1 MDFHQLETFIKVVEL
16 KSFTKAAEAVCLTQ
30 PTVSKQIVELER
42 FLDVKLIDRTKR
54 SVVLTRAGEI
64 FFSYARSFIN
74 LRKEALDTIA
84 AFKGVKTGRL
94 LIGASTIPGIYVL
107 PKVLSSFKKQYDG
120 IDVRLTISD
129 TKGIVQKMHDEE
141 IDIGFVGAMSN
152 DSQIDYR
159 KFIDD
164 TIVFIAPPSYAS
176 VIDREDLKTYP
187 LIAREPGSG
196 TRNNFEAALTKVRN
210 LSLSDFNVSVELT
223 DTQAIK
229 EAVKNGMGI
238 SYISRMAIMDELAS
252 RKLKL
257 VSIDGIP
264 EIRRSFY
271 IITRKRRTMP
281 PQVKALLKI
290 IEIWRKN
297 EQM

>member
-1 MDFHQLETFIKVVEL
+1 MDFRQLETFIKVVEL

-42 FLDVKLIDRTKR
+42 SLDVKLIDRTKR

-64 FFSYARSFIN
+64 FFSYAKSFLN
-74 LRKEALDTIA
+74 LRKETLDAIA
-84 AFKGVKTGRL
+84 AFKGVKTGK
-94 LIGASTIPGIYVL
+94 LIVGASTIPGIYVL
-107 PKVLSSFKKQYDG
+107 PKILSNFKKQYDG
-120 IDVRLTISD
+120 IDIRLVISD
-129 TKGIVQKMHDEE
+129 TKDVVQKMRDED
-141 IDIGFVGAMSN
+141 IDVGFVGAMSD
-152 DSQIDYR
+152 DSEIDYR

-164 TIVFIAPPSYAS
+164 TIVFIAPPDYAGS
-176 VIDREDLKTYP
+176 IDREELKNYP
-187 LIAREPGSG
+187 LIARESGSG
-196 TRNNFEAALTKVRN
+196 TRNNFEAALAKIRN
-210 LSLSDFNVSVELT
+210 LSLADFNVSAELT

-238 SYISRMAIMDELAS
+238 SYISRMAIVDELS
-252 RKLKL
+252 SHKLKIL
-257 VSIDGIP
+257 SVEGFP

-271 IITRKRRTMP
+271 IITRRKRTML

-297 EQM
+297 EKM